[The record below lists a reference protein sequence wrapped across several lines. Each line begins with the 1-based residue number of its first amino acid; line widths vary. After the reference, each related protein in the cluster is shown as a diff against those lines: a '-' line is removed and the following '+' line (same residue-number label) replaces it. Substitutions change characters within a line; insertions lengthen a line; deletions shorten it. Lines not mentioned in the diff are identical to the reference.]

1 MEVVARRLTII
12 MLSAFVFAMG
22 FSAAV
27 NHSAQS
33 PLKMRSGTA
42 APCYHTESPYCT
54 AIL

>member
-42 APCYHTESPYCT
+42 APSYHTESPYCT